1 MLTQRSTRLLVAFL
15 GTALITGCN
24 TPQQDGEQQ
33 GQGGVSNTVK
43 YGAIGAIGGAVAGA
57 ATSSSKDRGKGALIG
72 AAVGGAAGAG
82 YGYYLDKQEA
92 ALRAQMQGTGVEVNR
107 QGDVLQLVMPD
118 ITFATNS
125 TTIANGFQTPLNR
138 LAANFSE
145 YDQNSIEIVGH
156 TDSTGSRATNM
167 RLSEQRAQSVAQYL
181 TSKGV
186 AESRVSSYGAGPDK
200 PVASNA
206 DADGRAQNR
215 RVEITLRALPGV

>member
-1 MLTQRSTRLLVAFL
+1 MLLQSSSRLLVASFTTVL
-15 GTALITGCN
+15 LAGCV
-24 TPQQDGEQQ
+24 TQQNGGQQ

-43 YGAIGAIGGAVAGA
+43 YGAIGALGGAVVGA
-57 ATSSSKDRGKGALIG
+57 ATSSKKDRGKGALIG

-82 YGYYLDKQEA
+82 YGLYLDKQEA
-92 ALRAQMQGTGVEVNR
+92 ALRAQMQGTGIDINR
-107 QGDVLQLVMPD
+107 HGDVLQLVMPD

-125 TTIANGFQTPLNR
+125 AAISNQFYAPLER

-156 TDSTGSRATNM
+156 TDSTGSRPTNM
-167 RLSEQRAQSVAQYL
+167 RLSEQRAQSVASYL
-181 TSKGV
+181 TGKGV
-186 AESRVSSYGAGPDK
+186 TASRVSSYGMGPDQ

-206 DADGRAQNR
+206 DAAGRAQNR

>member
-1 MLTQRSTRLLVAFL
+1 MLAKKSIYFTVCCFAALLVGC
-15 GTALITGCN
+15 GTTQNGD
-24 TPQQDGEQQ
+24 TEQQ
-33 GQGGVSNTVK
+33 GQGVSNTVK
-43 YGAIGAIGGAVAGA
+43 YGVAGALGGAVVGA
-57 ATSSSKDRGKGALIG
+57 ATSSSKDRGKGALTG
-72 AAVGGAAGAG
+72 AVIGGAAGAG

-92 ALRAQMQGTGVEVNR
+92 ALRAQMQGTGVTINR

-125 TTIANGFQTPLNR
+125 TTISNSFHTPLNR
-138 LAANFSE
+138 LAQNFSE

-167 RLSEQRAQSVAQYL
+167 RLSEQRAQNVANYL
-181 TSKGV
+181 TGKGV
-186 AESRVSSYGAGPDK
+186 AETRVSSYGAGPDK
-200 PVASNA
+200 PVASND